1 VPIFGTDVSARAI
14 TKAARLV
21 GENAVVDALYI
32 IEVPSQLPIDAEMP
46 VEEARARSA
55 LESARLAA
63 RRAGLPVRTSVLRT
77 RRAGRTRPAAA
88 ERPAVL
94 VPTA

>member
-1 VPIFGTDVSARAI
+1 
-14 TKAARLV
+14 
-21 GENAVVDALYI
+21 
-32 IEVPSQLPIDAEMP
+32 MP